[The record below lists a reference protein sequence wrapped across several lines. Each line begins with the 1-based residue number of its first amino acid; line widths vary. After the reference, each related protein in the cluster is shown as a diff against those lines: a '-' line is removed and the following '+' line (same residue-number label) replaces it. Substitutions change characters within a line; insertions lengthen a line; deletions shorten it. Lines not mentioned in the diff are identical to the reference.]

1 MKNDKLFRLFH
12 HILNDSLSTVQRAAI
27 VSAEG
32 ESIFIKSET
41 LADIAT
47 LPTSALTCLQY
58 LQLRD
63 GDVGICNDPYSGGG
77 ILSSFTL
84 VTGLNFRAPS
94 KTGPADFL
102 LATKLTLKPRI
113 TNSLKLDDEG
123 LRIPPTPIVVG
134 GEINKD
140 IFNAM
145 GSHPQFPVE
154 LKDSLP
160 IAISELLRLKTEIK
174 NRFFQANLE
183 FGKAEVK
190 QFLKT
195 SNDQIKKVMHELS
208 EGESKVEFEIGPNE
222 KLKLRTEVHED
233 KILFDFS
240 GSDPGKTHH
249 LTFPATFGACVGAL
263 FAFTRKALPINS
275 GTTSIVEVVAQR
287 GTIVNAN
294 FPKPVALGLTDG
306 LDIIANLVVSG
317 LSAIDKAR
325 SMAPSGTTHC
335 AFEIRFKDGTR
346 FYDRVHPGGGAMKG
360 ADGLSGHSL
369 WWRARLHTSIE
380 EIERRYP
387 LVVESVAFRLNS
399 GGAGHN
405 SGGDGVA
412 KSYRLLEPAELVWSF
427 TDSIDKASGFSG
439 GKSALGPEVL
449 VHQKSS
455 GQKIKLPPF
464 GQMKLEPGD
473 RLSVLAPGGGGFGE
487 PKS

>member
-1 MKNDKLFRLFH
+1 MKNDKLFRTFH
-12 HILNDSLSTVQRAAI
+12 HILDDALSNVQRAAL
-27 VSAEG
+27 VTADG

-47 LPTSALTCLQY
+47 LPSSASTCLQY

-84 VTGLNFRAPS
+84 VTGLNFKAQS
-94 KTGPADFL
+94 KPGPADFL

-134 GEINKD
+134 GELNKD

-145 GSHPQFPVE
+145 GGHPKFPPE
-154 LKDSLP
+154 LRELMP
-160 IAISELLRLKTEIK
+160 LAIKELLRLKDEVKKRMSHARI
-174 NRFFQANLE
+174 E
-183 FGKAEVK
+183 FGKPEVK
-190 QFLKT
+190 LFLKA

-208 EGESKVEFEIGPNE
+208 EGESRVEFEIGPGE
-222 KLKLRTEVHED
+222 KLKLRTEVHEN
-233 KILFDFS
+233 KVIFDFS
-240 GSDPGKTHH
+240 GSDAGKTHF

-306 LDIIANLVVSG
+306 LDIIANLVISG
-317 LSAIDKAR
+317 LSALDKAR

-335 AFEIRFKDGTR
+335 AFEMRFKDGSR

-369 WWRARLHTSIE
+369 WWRARLSTSIE

-387 LVVESVAFRLNS
+387 VAVESTSFRTNS

-412 KSYRLLEPAELVWSF
+412 KSFRLLEPAELVWSF
-427 TDSIDKASGFSG
+427 TDSTDKATGFSG
-439 GKSALGPEVL
+439 GKSGLGPEVI
-449 VHQKSS
+449 VQKKS
-455 GQKIKLPPF
+455 GSKVKLTPF
-464 GQMKLEPGD
+464 GQMKLEVGD